1 MKNDSKQPCVE
12 FSDSFLKYFFN
23 EWKTK
28 LRFKTNLRCDENVN
42 ADDVNA
48 KVDENVD
55 DDGNDVDHAKG
66 KSDAQK
72 SLEQTGIKKA

>member
-1 MKNDSKQPCVE
+1 MIYSIDRITTKVNYCV
-12 FSDSFLKYFFN
+12 
-23 EWKTK
+23 K
-28 LRFKTNLRCDENVN
+28 LNLEKRFKTNLRCDENVN

>member
-1 MKNDSKQPCVE
+1 MTSRVNYCVKFHLE
-12 FSDSFLKYFFN
+12 
-23 EWKTK
+23 K
-28 LRFKTNLRCDENVN
+28 LSKTNLCCDENVN

-48 KVDENVD
+48 KVNENVD

-72 SLEQTGIKKA
+72 SLEQTGIKKT

>member
-1 MKNDSKQPCVE
+1 M
-12 FSDSFLKYFFN
+12 
-23 EWKTK
+23 
-28 LRFKTNLRCDENVN
+28 N

-48 KVDENVD
+48 KVNENVD

-66 KSDAQK
+66 KSDTQK

>member
-1 MKNDSKQPCVE
+1 M
-12 FSDSFLKYFFN
+12 
-23 EWKTK
+23 
-28 LRFKTNLRCDENVN
+28 N

-72 SLEQTGIKKA
+72 SLEQTGINKA